1 MSREALQ
8 PEGLARPAAPYSS
21 VVVSDDLVLLSGQVP
36 FDTDRRLVSEDFEA
50 QARQVFDNV
59 GRCLEAAGC
68 GFGDVLKVTT
78 FLADLGDF
86 AAYNAIYAEYFVE
99 PYPAR
104 TTVQA
109 GLLGF
114 RIEVEAVARRPRSS

>member
-1 MSREALQ
+1 MARRALK
-8 PEGLARPAAPYSS
+8 PEGVAQAPSPYSH
-21 VVVSDDLVLLSGQVP
+21 VVVSGDLVYTSGQTP
-36 FDTDRRLVSEDFEA
+36 YDEDRRLVSDAFGP
-50 QARQVFDNV
+50 QARQAFENL
-59 GRCLEAAGC
+59 GRCLAAASC
-68 GFGDVLKVTT
+68 GFDDVLKVTT

-86 AAYNAIYAEYFVE
+86 EEYNAIYREYFNP

-114 RIEVEAVARRPRSS
+114 LIEVEAVARQRSA